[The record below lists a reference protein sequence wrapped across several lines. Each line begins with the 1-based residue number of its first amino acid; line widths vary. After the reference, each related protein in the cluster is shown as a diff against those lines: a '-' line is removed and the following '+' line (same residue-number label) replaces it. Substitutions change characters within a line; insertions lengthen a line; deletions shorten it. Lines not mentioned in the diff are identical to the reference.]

1 MEISLSKNL
10 IKIAKEFKKNDSTL
24 YIVGGFVRNS
34 FMKLENTDIDV
45 CGNLPGEKVIEICT
59 EKFGFNAFV
68 VNKKLGTV
76 LIKISEDE
84 EYEYTTFRKE
94 NYKTGGSHSPESV
107 DFITDIR
114 IDAKR
119 RDFTCN
125 ALYYDILK
133 GEVVDFYGGV
143 KDIEKK
149 RLKTIE
155 TPAFVFSSDGLR
167 LLRLIRLNSEF
178 GFTVEKK
185 TLKIARLMNY
195 QLKDISAERRLKE
208 LKQIVVADFRYE
220 NIGNRDFIKTFNDL
234 KIYKYMFNVTLEKFK
249 IKKDKMY
256 KNFFNL
262 ENKFR
267 FWGFLCL
274 VLFNHM
280 KIKNTNFK
288 QVKFTA
294 NKLFG
299 EEGIRISNTDMEA
312 VMSSYYVIQKLT
324 NLNKKTNMQELAMEY
339 SALTEKVQEFVKSFN
354 IKNFEKLEKIV
365 KECKEQNIP
374 LSPNELKITNKELI
388 EEVGL
393 KNEYIT
399 KVRVALF
406 RLAINKKIENKKSVL
421 IEKAEVLKKKI
432 EEDNK
437 KIEQMKKK
445 K

>member
-1 MEISLSKNL
+1 MEISVSKNL

-34 FMKLENTDIDV
+34 FMKLENTDVDV
-45 CGNLPGEKVIEICT
+45 CGNLPGDKVIEICT

-94 NYKTGGSHSPESV
+94 NYKVGGSHSPESV

-143 KDIEKK
+143 KDIERKQ
-149 RLKTIE
+149 LKTIE

-178 GFTVEKK
+178 GFKVEKR
-185 TLKIARLMNY
+185 TLKIARAMNY

-220 NIGNRDFIKTFNDL
+220 NIGNRDFIKTLNDL
-234 KIYKYMFNVTLEKFK
+234 KIYKYMFNRTLENFK

-256 KNFFNL
+256 KKFFNL
-262 ENKFR
+262 ESRFR

-274 VLFNHM
+274 ILLNHM
-280 KIKNTNFK
+280 KLKNANFK
-288 QVKFTA
+288 QVKYTA

-299 EEGIRISNTDMEA
+299 EEGIRISNTDMEG
-312 VMSSYYVIQKLT
+312 VMSGYYIMQKLMKLT
-324 NLNKKTNMQELAMEY
+324 KKTNMQELAMEY
-339 SALTEKVQEFVKSFN
+339 SALTDKVQEFLMAFE
-354 IKNFEKLEKIV
+354 IKNFSKLKNVIN
-365 KECKEQNIP
+365 ECKENNIP
-374 LSPNELKITNKELI
+374 LNPNELKITNKELI

-421 IEKAEVLKKKI
+421 LEKAEFLKKKI

-437 KIEQMKKK
+437 KIEQLKKK
-445 K
+445 